1 MMTTTTMQQNLITGN
16 VYVTLGIVWEALM
29 MARAELAKAQD
40 AIIAA
45 QDLDA
50 DSVVRSAALDRAERK
65 QRRALRQIEALGAQY
80 NALTPIVGAGQL
92 INPATD
98 WATQKVYVAPIAE
111 EIAEDAAEDVAPIA
125 EYADVIAT
133 RLANAFS
140 RTSAGA
146 ARTRGVLDTLLGDA
160 EPAPMTPD
168 EIGDALH
175 TQEDR
180 ANAASAEVYELC
192 DGGDEHAE
200 HIDAA
205 YEAALGAED
214 CRIEAIDLIR
224 ELYALQH
231 SSDSDRNRQ
240 IGLIQYELE
249 QLLRIATEH
258 ADRAEDILSTVHA
271 TR

>member
-1 MMTTTTMQQNLITGN
+1 MTTTTLQNLITRKN
-16 VYVTLGIVWEALM
+16 RAAEKIAFFTEIHRRATLSVCHP
-29 MARAELAKAQD
+29 D
-40 AIIAA
+40 AY
-45 QDLDA
+45 QDLDERLNMA
-50 DSVVRSAALDRAERK
+50 DVTTREIRK
-65 QRRALRQIEALGAQY
+65 LRALIAQLD
-80 NALTPIVGAGQL
+80 AEIAQL
-92 INPATD
+92 EQP
-98 WATQKVYVAPIAE
+98 VE
-111 EIAEDAAEDVAPIA
+111 EIAEDAAEEIAPIA
-125 EYADVIAT
+125 EYADVMAT

-140 RTSAGA
+140 QTSAGA
-146 ARTRGVLDTLLGDA
+146 ARTRGVLDTLLADA

-224 ELYALQH
+224 ELYALQQ
-231 SSDSDRNRQ
+231 SSDPDRNRQ